1 MTDPLIL
8 SFDTSE
14 GHCAVCLLSGD
25 SVVADVLEPMKKG
38 QSERLLGLVEEVLG
52 GAAVAQSSLAAVAV
66 GVGPG
71 NFTGIRI
78 GISAARG
85 LALGLGIPAIG
96 VSRFEAL
103 QFGQSGAMIAAV
115 DARRDLAFAQGFET
129 AHFATP
135 ALVTR
140 DAIAA
145 TGLHVVGAGGTPPVL
160 GVAEATARVAARHL
174 ADDRPVSRPS
184 PLYLRAAD
192 AAPPRDAPPRILP

>member
-1 MTDPLIL
+1 MTAPLIL

-25 SVVADVLEPMKKG
+25 SVLADVLEPMAKG
-38 QSERLLGLVEEVLG
+38 QTERLLVLVQEVLA
-52 GAAVAQSSLAAVAV
+52 GASVAQSSLAAVAV

-115 DARRDLAFAQGFET
+115 DARRDMAFAQGFET
-129 AHFATP
+129 ALFAEP
-135 ALVTR
+135 ALVAQ

-145 TGLHVVGAGGTPPVL
+145 TGVQIVGAGGSAPLL
-160 GVAEATARVAARHL
+160 GVAEATARVAARRL
-174 ADDRPVSRPS
+174 ADKTHTNRPS

-192 AAPPRDAPPRILP
+192 AAPPRDAPPRIL